1 MNISQTNSSFRF
13 RLPRHKRVRVELVDE
28 FGRYTTEDVPRALTW
43 EEGDSPERLMWDRII
58 NLNGTDI
65 QIMNDI
71 WNWLGLKETIR
82 VIEWDIV
89 MR

>member
-1 MNISQTNSSFRF
+1 M
-13 RLPRHKRVRVELVDE
+13 ELVDE